1 MNAREAKKRRDA
13 DEAEFR
19 AKVIE
24 LINAQKGVIGALARS
39 LDKTQRE
46 VAELRK
52 NTLYSG
58 LTIQ

>member
-52 NTLYSG
+52 STPYSG